1 MERRS
6 IGKTG
11 ISIPPVIFGTSA
23 LGNLYSAL
31 SDETKT
37 EIIKECLLNVPGP
50 VAFDTAGKYGA
61 GLALEKLGD
70 ILCRLNAEPE
80 DVIISNKL
88 AGYVH
93 PC

>member
-37 EIIKECLLNVPGP
+37 EII
-50 VAFDTAGKYGA
+50 
-61 GLALEKLGD
+61 
-70 ILCRLNAEPE
+70 
-80 DVIISNKL
+80 
-88 AGYVH
+88 
-93 PC
+93 